1 MDNANDSMCAKSN
14 CLVNTVKEARC
25 ASKFPGK
32 HSLNLAL
39 SFIRMKK
46 ASSQSLWKCDQL
58 ELSLLLLIEAW
69 KKKKASFWGQTTN
82 IYFLYSTA
90 TWKKTESSWLV
101 EIWLATK
108 DQPIISN
115 CYGKAIKLL
124 PGLLMLLFNKKKPL
138 GK

>member
-1 MDNANDSMCAKSN
+1 MCAKSN

-46 ASSQSLWKCDQL
+46 ASSQSLLKCDQL

-69 KKKKASFWGQTTN
+69 KKKKPVSEGKLQTYTFY
-82 IYFLYSTA
+82 IPLPHD
-90 TWKKTESSWLV
+90 KKQNQADW
-101 EIWLATK
+101 
-108 DQPIISN
+108 
-115 CYGKAIKLL
+115 
-124 PGLLMLLFNKKKPL
+124 
-138 GK
+138 